1 MDNLGIPFPTLASL
15 PSPPAGKRGWP
26 WTEETPPLPATMP
39 DGRPWPKFTIV
50 TPNYNFAELLE
61 KTIRSI
67 LLQGY
72 PNLEYIVIDGG
83 STDGSVE
90 VIRKYEK
97 WIARWVSER
106 DSGSEEAINK
116 GFRAATGHLLAWLAS
131 DDCYTPGALRIAAWE
146 LSKRPDCF
154 IINGDVKMT
163 DLEGNCL
170 RMERGGRVTLDRLLR
185 YWNES
190 FTPPAP
196 GIFFLRSIVDEIGV
210 LDPKLSRAS
219 DYEYWL
225 RIIQKHPFH
234 NVPHVFAEYCVHPAS
249 KTGQGWDSFFPEWLA
264 VGRSYWGS
272 AWHWR
277 YWQLWIESVLSR
289 WWRLRN
295 RWLTASYEAFSKGR
309 RLRCLMCLLLAFLFS
324 PGYAIGG
331 GGCGLTLRA
340 LIGEK
345 NAEQVKKWLRSR
357 KWYGCWRA

>member
-1 MDNLGIPFPTLASL
+1 MSEA
-15 PSPPAGKRGWP
+15 
-26 WTEETPPLPATMP
+26 MP
-39 DGRPWPKFTIV
+39 DGRPWPKFSIV
-50 TPNYNFAELLE
+50 TPNYNFGELLE

-106 DSGSEEAINK
+106 DSGAEEAINK
-116 GFRAATGHLLAWLAS
+116 GFRAATGHLLAWIAS
-131 DDCYTPGALRIAAWE
+131 DDYYTPGALRVAAWE
-146 LSKRPDCF
+146 ISKRPDCF

-163 DLEGNCL
+163 DPEGNCL
-170 RMERGGRVTLDRLLR
+170 RIERGGQVTLDRLLR
-185 YWNES
+185 CWKES

-196 GIFFLRSIVDEIGV
+196 AVFFLRSIVDEIGV

-234 NVPHVFAEYCVHPAS
+234 NVPHLFAEYCVHPAS
-249 KTGQGWDSFFPEWLA
+249 KTGQGWDAYAAELPQLRRA
-264 VGRSYWGS
+264 YWGRP
-272 AWHWR
+272 WQWR
-277 YWQLWIESVLSR
+277 FWQLWSEFVSSQLKRLS
-289 WWRLRN
+289 N
-295 RWLTASYEAFSKGR
+295 TWLTASYEALSKGR
-309 RLRCLMCLLLAFLFS
+309 RLRCLICLLRAFLLS

-331 GGCGLTLRA
+331 GGCGLALRA
-340 LIGEK
+340 LMGEK
-345 NAEQVKKWLRSR
+345 NAEQVKKWLRGR
-357 KWYGCWRA
+357 K